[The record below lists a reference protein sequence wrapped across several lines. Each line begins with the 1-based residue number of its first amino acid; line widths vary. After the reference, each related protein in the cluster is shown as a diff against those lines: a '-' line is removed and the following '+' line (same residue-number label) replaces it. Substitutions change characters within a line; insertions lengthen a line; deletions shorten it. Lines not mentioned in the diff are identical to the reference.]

1 MSPHPFSAATPE
13 TTAVMDSSVDP
24 VGPSRPSAAERILQ
38 ATARTIAVR
47 GAAALTMSEVAETAG
62 VSKGLIHY
70 HFHDK
75 ETLLARVVEWM
86 TREVID
92 RERLALE
99 RSSARSAIDDLW
111 RWLND
116 ELEHGHLRVLVE
128 LSEWREELVR
138 REIQV
143 SAGARRTAA
152 VASTARLF
160 QLLGL
165 KPRIP
170 EELIAEAVLAFRDGL
185 AVAAARDHESNPRAA
200 FDVFWLAL
208 LSLAD

>member
-1 MSPHPFSAATPE
+1 MARSVPTP
-13 TTAVMDSSVDP
+13 
-24 VGPSRPSAAERILQ
+24 GPSRRSAADRILH
-38 ATARTIAVR
+38 ATASTIATR
-47 GAAALTMSEVAETAG
+47 GAVALTMSEVAETAA

-86 TREVID
+86 TRQTIE

-99 RSSARSAIDDLW
+99 QSTARTAIDDLW
-111 RWLND
+111 NWLES
-116 ELEHGHLRVLVE
+116 ELAIGHLRVLVE
-128 LSEWREELVR
+128 LSEWRDELVR
-138 REIQV
+138 KEIQA
-143 SAGARRTAA
+143 SARARRAAA
-152 VASTARLF
+152 VASTVRLF
-160 QLLGL
+160 ALLGL
-165 KPRIP
+165 KPRVP

-185 AVAAARDHESNPRAA
+185 AVAAARDREANPRAA